1 MAKTKKQLGRKRRVV
16 RGGGLWEDFTGLFRN
31 KPQPDPTKPELKLPE
46 PPIKKAD
53 EVVAD
58 TLQEGAESVGVPAP
72 LSKEGVPGDETKP
85 EEANLLGG
93 RRRKTR
99 KSKKSRRRY

>member
-1 MAKTKKQLGRKRRVV
+1 MAKTKKQLGRKRRV

-46 PPIKKAD
+46 QSIKKAD

-58 TLQEGAESVGVPAP
+58 TVQEGAESVGVPAP
-72 LSKEGVPGDETKP
+72 PSEDGVPGDKTKP

-99 KSKKSRRRY
+99 KSKKSRRRH

>member
-1 MAKTKKQLGRKRRVV
+1 MVKTKKQLRRKRRV
-16 RGGGLWEDFTGLFRN
+16 RGGGLWEDFTDFFRN
-31 KPQPDPTKPELKLPE
+31 KPQTDPTKPELKLPE
-46 PPIKKAD
+46 PPIEKAD
-53 EVVAD
+53 EVVAE

-99 KSKKSRRRY
+99 KSKKSRRRH